1 MKETS
6 SSKILYNYVHVSGS
20 KVWRYTGFQLDS
32 SYPAR
37 LQGWYRSVDAALVED
52 NGQIML
58 LKVTE

>member
-1 MKETS
+1 M
-6 SSKILYNYVHVSGS
+6 HVPGS

-32 SYPAR
+32 GYPAR